1 MSEDSLANDE
11 VKFHK
16 KYLSNGIT
24 EVTAWSLIP
33 IKESAA
39 KDLHKKWG
47 IESSPYNFKT
57 DQKKDGAYV
66 STWTYRDQ
74 ERVDHDG

>member
-1 MSEDSLANDE
+1 MTDENLADDK

-33 IKESAA
+33 VKECVAH
-39 KDLHKKWG
+39 DLHKKWG
-47 IESSPYNFKT
+47 IESLPHNFKI

-66 STWTYRDQ
+66 STWTYCDQ
-74 ERVDHDG
+74 ERVDNDG